1 MEIYYNSGQFVW
13 TMKCLE
19 GLFSRPA
26 EIFEALAG
34 WYKQEGLSEVNHS
47 RQTRYAVLFAFIVQ
61 HFPKETERFRDS
73 LTVDLYLR
81 EKVKTRPDFA
91 RDLRP
96 YREEIRKIYQKEER
110 ERRYLPDYTGFDSRQ
125 MERITHLEVLE
136 DGRMLLFDYRNRD
149 PLSYNARVVLYRGEK
164 KQ

>member
-1 MEIYYNSGQFVW
+1 M
-13 TMKCLE
+13 
-19 GLFSRPA
+19 
-26 EIFEALAG
+26 
-34 WYKQEGLSEVNHS
+34 
-47 RQTRYAVLFAFIVQ
+47 
-61 HFPKETERFRDS
+61 
-73 LTVDLYLR
+73 
-81 EKVKTRPDFA
+81 KTRPDFA